1 MAGMIPP
8 EIVEQVRHACD
19 IVDVIGS
26 YVPLKKAGS
35 KFKALSP
42 FQKEKTPSFYVNP
55 QMQIFKCFSSGHGGD
70 VFKFLMLMEN
80 MSFPEAVRRL
90 AQRAGVAIPEAS
102 GHYDPEARSRRE
114 ELLALN
120 AAVAAWWQKLLKSD
134 PAAEPARAYL
144 KSRDFP
150 ESLADEF
157 GLGYAPDSFDAIPQW
172 ARKAGYSQELLE
184 AGKLIA
190 TSERGSLY
198 GFFRGRLMIPIHN
211 DAGEVVA
218 FSGRLLDPNAKA
230 QKYVNSAET
239 PVFTKSKILFGL
251 NKTKRAIIEAESAIL
266 CEGQIDLMRCW
277 QHGIRNVVAPQ
288 GTAFTDSHARILKR
302 VARKEVVV
310 CYDADRAGQN
320 AAEKAIEILL
330 REDLQVRIARIPQ
343 GEDPDSL
350 LRTQPVAVFE
360 QILHDAKD
368 YTRHLLDTACEQ
380 EDITS
385 PRGRGLVAAK
395 LAGVIA
401 KIPNAV
407 QRETFLL
414 DVARRLEVPRAAL
427 EEEVRKAEAQIR
439 RAEQL
444 SQNAAPR
451 ADAHGSTNFTV
462 TADPGAS
469 APEPL
474 PPIEG
479 SPIVESMLS
488 LLLLNPE
495 LAPQVSRALDPK
507 WLEGRGG
514 SEVLLQ
520 LLEAHAGDAFES
532 AEQFMAECDER
543 SRDFIAGLL
552 IEKDTTKS
560 FLQAPGR
567 PLSDREKKL
576 ADEFAKEIKGTP
588 AEILHGFLT
597 ILEKD
602 WKRQRLQFLTLSV
615 KSPELS
621 VEERLKYLAELEL
634 IRRQFPD
641 LKP

>member
-1 MAGMIPP
+1 MAGIIPP
-8 EIVEQVRHACD
+8 EIVEQVRHASD
-19 IVDVIGS
+19 IVDVVGG
-26 YVPLKKAGS
+26 YVPLKKSGS

-80 MSFPEAVRRL
+80 LTFPEAIRRL
-90 AQRAGVAIPEAS
+90 AQKAGIAIPES
-102 GHYDPEARSRRE
+102 DGSYDPKARSRRE

-120 AAVAAWWQKLLKSD
+120 AAVAAWWRGLLKND

-172 ARKAGYSQELLE
+172 GRKAGYSQEVLE

-190 TSERGSLY
+190 TSDRGSLY

-239 PVFTKSKILFGL
+239 PVFTKSKVLFGL

-277 QHGIRNVVAPQ
+277 QNGIRNVVAPQ
-288 GTAFTDSHARILKR
+288 GTAFTDAHARILKR
-302 VARKEVVV
+302 TARKEVVV

-330 REDLQVRIARIPQ
+330 KEDLQVRIARIPQ

-350 LRTQPVAVFE
+350 LRKNPVEVFE
-360 QILHDAKD
+360 TILREAKD
-368 YTRHLLDTACEQ
+368 YTRHLLEMACEQ
-380 EDITS
+380 EDIAS
-385 PRGRGLVAAK
+385 PRGRGVVAAK
-395 LAGVIA
+395 MAVVIA

-407 QRETFLL
+407 QREAFLL
-414 DVARRLEVPRAAL
+414 DVARRVEVPRAAL
-427 EEEVRKAEAQIR
+427 EEEVRKAEAQMR
-439 RAEQL
+439 RTEQQQRDYP
-444 SQNAAPR
+444 SANAPDQVASNNAP
-451 ADAHGSTNFTV
+451 
-462 TADPGAS
+462 AS
-469 APEPL
+469 EPL

-479 SPIVESMLS
+479 SPIIEAM
-488 LLLLNPE
+488 LLLLLTNPE
-495 LAPQVSRALDPK
+495 LAPQVSRQLNPA

-514 SEVLLQ
+514 AEVLLQ
-520 LLEAHAGDAFES
+520 LLEAHAHDAFES
-532 AEQFMAECDER
+532 AEQFMGECDER

-560 FLQAPGR
+560 FLQSPGR
-567 PLSDREKKL
+567 PLSEREKKL
-576 ADEFAKEIKGTP
+576 AVEFEKEVKGTP
-588 AEILHGFLT
+588 DDLLRGFLAL
-597 ILEKD
+597 LERD
-602 WKRQRLQFLTLSV
+602 WKRQRLQFLSLSA

-621 VEERLKYLAELEL
+621 VEERLKYITELEAF
-634 IRRQFPD
+634 RRQFPD
-641 LKP
+641 FKP

>member
-1 MAGMIPP
+1 MSGMIPP
-8 EIVEQVRHACD
+8 EIVEQVRHASD
-19 IVDVIGS
+19 IVDVIGG
-26 YVPLKKAGS
+26 YVPLKKAGA

-90 AQRAGVAIPEAS
+90 AQRAGIAVPEID
-102 GHYDPEARSRRE
+102 GNFDPKARSQRE

-120 AAVAAWWQKLLKSD
+120 AAVAKWWHQLLKSD

-157 GLGYAPDSFDAIPQW
+157 GLGYAPDSFDATMKW
-172 ARKAGYSQELLE
+172 ALKAGHSQEALE
-184 AGKLIA
+184 TGRLVG
-190 TSERGSLY
+190 TSERGTKY
-198 GFFRGRLMIPIHN
+198 DFFRGRLMIPVHN

-230 QKYVNSAET
+230 QKYVNSSET
-239 PVFTKSKILFGL
+239 PVFIKSRVLFGL
-251 NKTKRAIIEAESAIL
+251 NKSKRPIIEAGSAIV

-288 GTAFTDSHARILKR
+288 GTAFTEQQSRILKR
-302 VARKEVVV
+302 IAKEVIV
-310 CYDADRAGQN
+310 CFDADRAGQN
-320 AAEKAIEILL
+320 AAQKVIDVALKD
-330 REDLQVRIARIPQ
+330 DLQVRIARIPQ

-350 LRTQPVAVFE
+350 LRNNPVAVLE
-360 QILHDAKD
+360 EILREAKD
-368 YTRHLLDTACEQ
+368 YTRHLLDVACEE

-395 LAGVIA
+395 MAGVIA

-407 QRETFLL
+407 QKETFLL
-414 DVARRLEVPRAAL
+414 EVARRLGVPRASI
-427 EEEVRKAEAQIR
+427 EEEMRKAEAQFR
-439 RAEQL
+439 RTEQQQRDYP
-444 SQNAAPR
+444 S
-451 ADAHGSTNFTV
+451 
-462 TADPGAS
+462 AS
-469 APEPL
+469 ASNESPGEPAVEPL

-479 SPIVESMLS
+479 SPIIESMLS
-488 LLLLNPE
+488 LLLTYPE
-495 LAPQVSRALDPK
+495 LAPQVSRQLNPA
-507 WLEGRGG
+507 WIEGRGG

-520 LLEAHAGDAFES
+520 LLDAHAHDAFES
-532 AEQFMAECDER
+532 AEQFMGECDER
-543 SRDFIAGLL
+543 SRDFLAGLL

-560 FLQAPGR
+560 FFQAPGR

-576 ADEFAKEIKGTP
+576 FAELEKELKGTP
-588 AEILHGFLT
+588 AEIVQASVAL
-597 ILEKD
+597 LEKD

-621 VEERLKYLAELEL
+621 MEERLKYITELETF
-634 IRRQFPD
+634 RREFPD

>member
-1 MAGMIPP
+1 MIPP
-8 EIVEQVRHACD
+8 DIVEQVRHASD
-19 IVDVIGS
+19 IVDVIGG

-90 AQRAGVAIPEAS
+90 AQRAGIAVPES
-102 GHYDPEARSRRE
+102 GGNYDPKARSQRE

-120 AAVAAWWQKLLKSD
+120 AAVAAWWHKLLKSD
-134 PAAEPARAYL
+134 PSAEPARAYL
-144 KSRDFP
+144 KSRDFS

-157 GLGYAPDSFDAIPQW
+157 GLGYAPDSFDAMMKW
-172 ARKAGYSQELLE
+172 AQKAGYSREALEL
-184 AGKLIA
+184 GRLIS
-190 TSERGSLY
+190 TNDRGNTY
-198 GFFRGRLMIPIHN
+198 DFFRGRLMIPIHN

-230 QKYVNSAET
+230 MKYVNSSDT
-239 PVFTKSKILFGL
+239 PVFNKGRVLFGL
-251 NKTKRAIIEAESAIL
+251 NKSKRPIIEAGSAIL

-277 QHGIRNVVAPQ
+277 QHGIRNIVAPQ
-288 GTAFTDSHARILKR
+288 GTAFTDQQARMLKR
-302 VARKEVVV
+302 LAQEVVV
-310 CYDADRAGQN
+310 CFDSDANSSGQKAAVRA
-320 AAEKAIEILL
+320 IDVLL
-330 REDLQVRIARIPQ
+330 KEDLQIRIARIPQ

-350 LRTQPVAVFE
+350 LRKNPVAVFE
-360 QILHDAKD
+360 TILREAKD
-368 YTRHLLDTACEQ
+368 YTRHLLDVACEH
-380 EDITS
+380 EDIAS

-395 LAGVIA
+395 MALVIA

-407 QRETFLL
+407 QKETFLL
-414 DVARRLEVPRAAL
+414 EVARRLEVPRAAI
-427 EEEVRKAEAQIR
+427 EEEVRKAEAQLR
-439 RAEQL
+439 RTEQQQRDYP
-444 SQNAAPR
+444 S
-451 ADAHGSTNFTV
+451 
-462 TADPGAS
+462 AS
-469 APEPL
+469 APGESGDAPAKEPL

-479 SPIVESMLS
+479 SPIIESMLT
-488 LLLLNPE
+488 LLFTHPE
-495 LAPQVSRALDPK
+495 LAPQVSRSLDPK

-514 SEVLLQ
+514 AEVLLQ
-520 LLEAHAGDAFES
+520 LLDAHAHDAFES
-532 AEQFMAECDER
+532 AEQFLGECDER
-543 SRDFIAGLL
+543 TRDFVAGLL

-576 ADEFAKEIKGTP
+576 AAEFEKELKGTP
-588 AEILHGFLT
+588 EDLLHGFLAL
-597 ILEKD
+597 LERD
-602 WKRQRLQFLTLSV
+602 WKRQRLQFLTLNA
-615 KSPELS
+615 KSPELT
-621 VEERLKYLAELEL
+621 VEERLKYLTEIES